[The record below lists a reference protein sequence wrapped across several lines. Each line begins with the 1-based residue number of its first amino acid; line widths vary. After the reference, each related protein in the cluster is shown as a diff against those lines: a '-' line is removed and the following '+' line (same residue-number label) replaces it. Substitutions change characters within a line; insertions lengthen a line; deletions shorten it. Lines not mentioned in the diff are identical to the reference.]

1 MRSAACS
8 ELPLLTLIYVF
19 FDDDAQ
25 NVALTTVAA
34 AAAMGP
40 AARVAAA
47 EGKCKQDLSPSQ
59 GEGAGG
65 GGGGE
70 KGFSAY
76 KSDPARGFRFE
87 DYTG

>member
-65 GGGGE
+65 GE